1 MKLYLFDTESG
12 LYLGQDFGAQSDIN
26 HCEGITELP
35 PPDFTNGETPVFD
48 SNKNQWTV
56 VEIDRVRPMI
66 IQKRQESH
74 EV

>member
-12 LYLGQDFGAQSDIN
+12 LYLGQDFGAPSDIN
-26 HCEGITELP
+26 YCEGITELA
-35 PPDFTNGETPVFD
+35 PPDFTNSETPVFD
-48 SNKNQWTV
+48 INKKQWTV
-56 VEIDRVRPMI
+56 VEIDRLRPMF